1 MREFSLGRR
10 VAVLCGIPLIMWACS
25 LPTDDNVTPIN
36 ADQLPP
42 ALANTTTTSTTT
54 TIPSTEP
61 PDTSEPTETVLET
74 TTTTTTTPPVQTRPV
89 DIFYTDNAT
98 DGIQGLRRLL
108 FEPVTLEAVIFQ
120 LETPPTELAQFGVGT
135 ALAPN
140 LIADTALERGVLTVS
155 LNSTV
160 FDTLGEDQKREAIA
174 QMVLTFTSF
183 AVPGAG
189 NIGSVI
195 VQVDQ
200 TPIPVFIPADG
211 TTREA
216 GLPVVYADFAT
227 LVIGAPG
234 SDTTST
240 PPPPSTEPPPETTAT
255 P

>member
-1 MREFSLGRR
+1 MRDFSLGRR
-10 VAVLCGIPLIMWACS
+10 VAILCGLPLIVWACS

-42 ALANTTTTSTTT
+42 GLVDTTTTSTTT
-54 TIPSTEP
+54 TIATTEP
-61 PDTSEPTETVLET
+61 PDTSEPTETVIE

-140 LIADTALERGVLTVS
+140 LISDTTLDRGILTVS
-155 LNSTV
+155 LNGTV

-195 VQVDQ
+195 IQVDQ

-216 GLPVVYADFAT
+216 GFPVVYADFAT

-234 SDTTST
+234 SDTTTST
-240 PPPPSTEPPPETTAT
+240 SAPPASEPPPGTTAA

>member
-1 MREFSLGRR
+1 MKEFSLGRR
-10 VAVLCGIPLIMWACS
+10 VAILCGLPLLAWACS

-42 ALANTTTTSTTT
+42 GLT
-54 TIPSTEP
+54 
-61 PDTSEPTETVLET
+61 DT
-74 TTTTTTTPPVQTRPV
+74 TTTTTTTTVPATSPPSTSEPVETVEETTTTTSPAVQTRPV
-89 DIFYTDNAT
+89 EIFYPDNAT

-108 FEPVTLEAVIFQ
+108 PEPVTLEAVILQ
-120 LETPPTELAQFGVGT
+120 LETPPTELDQFGVGT

-140 LIADTALERGVLTVS
+140 LIADTTLDRGVLTVA

-195 VQVDQ
+195 LQVDQ

-227 LVIGAPG
+227 LVIGNPG
-234 SDTTST
+234 SGTTTTSAPPT
-240 PPPPSTEPPPETTAT
+240 TAPPPPGTTAA